1 MTITLTAPA
10 EALLR
15 EQIAQGS
22 FANID
27 SAVEAAVQTTFGHR
41 ASKALESLLDEALN
55 HPGRRV
61 PLAELRARHA

>member
-1 MTITLTAPA
+1 MSITLTTPA

-27 SAVEAAVQTTFGHR
+27 SADEAAVQTTFGHR
-41 ASKALESLLDEALN
+41 ASKALEFLLNEALD
-55 HPGRRV
+55 HLGRRV

>member
-27 SAVEAAVQTTFGHR
+27 SAVEAAVQTTFGRR
-41 ASKALESLLDEALN
+41 ASKVLEALLGEALD
-55 HPGRRV
+55 HSGRRV
-61 PLAELRARHA
+61 PLEELRARHA